1 MAEHPGP
8 VSQANVKRR
17 KLFQWISLSHNDKN
31 CCPARATCDLHW
43 TGTHH
48 SLVFGPCP
56 VRMFLGELTVSR
68 GALCVSAGLS
78 PVRRLLEGFRQSFRS
93 QHPAVWLCL
102 PYCDYVCVCVCVW
115 VSSSEQSWV
124 NTADYMVRRQD
135 GQTTPHWSCLEAAEH
150 SQMWKIYPK
159 LSPATINLLR
169 NQLTSLLTLL
179 HSLCPVVLDLVNW
192 SVTWFKM
199 HIYSM

>member
-1 MAEHPGP
+1 MTEHPGP
-8 VSQANVKRR
+8 A
-17 KLFQWISLSHNDKN
+17 ISMEIFVWEVGEKYNSHNDKN

-56 VRMFLGELTVSR
+56 VRMFLGELTVGR

-102 PYCDYVCVCVCVW
+102 PYCDYVCVCVW
-115 VSSSEQSWV
+115 WGGSH
-124 NTADYMVRRQD
+124 
-135 GQTTPHWSCLEAAEH
+135 P
-150 SQMWKIYPK
+150 
-159 LSPATINLLR
+159 LSR
-169 NQLTSLLTLL
+169 
-179 HSLCPVVLDLVNW
+179 VG
-192 SVTWFKM
+192 
-199 HIYSM
+199 